1 MSAASSD
8 YVEFVMDQL
17 ASLRVASGRFFGGT
31 ALSSAGTQFAMVMG
45 NSLFFVVDDTTRP
58 KYESMGSSCFSY
70 SARKGR
76 VDVRKYY
83 AVPTDL
89 IEDQEQLVALAKE
102 SIQAA
107 NAAKQRPTKRSSR
120 SRARGDASS
129 NDPA

>member
-17 ASLRVASGRFFGGT
+17 ASLRGVTSGRFFGGT

-76 VDVRKYY
+76 VEVRKYY

-102 SIQAA
+102 SIHAA

-120 SRARGDASS
+120 SRAKRVPVS
-129 NDPA
+129 